1 MTKYS
6 NLLCFKILFLSFIF
20 TSLYNHCHSCIFL
33 DTIRTKI
40 ILCFLHCIEEFSWL
54 CIRKNPKRSG
64 LTTELCTKKQ
74 MVTEMCRCLIFKWFS
89 IPVCATVYTSDPWQ
103 LSGINMCRFGFLIL
117 EGGLQWCSVHLQICF
132 LYFMHLN
139 KCVFKQID
147 VHTNVVCFQ
156 GFQICINGFFLIL
169 FLLQLSKLRGKC
181 IECTLSAQ
189 NTHTFA
195 NRVTFSLTL
204 TYPETRIM
212 LEGSDLL
219 GLWVSNSYSLY
230 SY

>member
-6 NLLCFKILFLSFIF
+6 NLLYFKLLFLSFIF

-89 IPVCATVYTSDPWQ
+89 IPVCATVYTSDPWNCLESTCAALVSWFWKEDCNDVPYTYKSAFSISCTWTSVFSNRLMFVQ
-103 LSGINMCRFGFLIL
+103 MLSAF
-117 EGGLQWCSVHLQICF
+117 
-132 LYFMHLN
+132 
-139 KCVFKQID
+139 KVFK
-147 VHTNVVCFQ
+147 
-156 GFQICINGFFLIL
+156 
-169 FLLQLSKLRGKC
+169 
-181 IECTLSAQ
+181 
-189 NTHTFA
+189 FA
-195 NRVTFSLTL
+195 
-204 TYPETRIM
+204 
-212 LEGSDLL
+212 
-219 GLWVSNSYSLY
+219 
-230 SY
+230 